1 MSDNAHLPPET
12 AELLIR
18 TELEKAASLITGA
31 RRLMTEGRSIDL
43 SAVEERVRA
52 VTEAI
57 AAAPPATA
65 ATFKEHLSV
74 LVEILDTLQTDMEV
88 QHQALADGIKTIKH
102 REAAGAYTPPL
113 GSPADVTPPEKP
125 PEDEDA

>member
-1 MSDNAHLPPET
+1 MSDNAHLPPKS

-31 RRLMTEGRSIDL
+31 RNLMSEGRSIDL

-65 ATFKEHLSV
+65 ATFKEHLNV
-74 LVEILDTLQTDMEV
+74 LVEILDTLQTDLEG
-88 QHQALADGIKTIKH
+88 QHLALEDGVKTIKH
-102 REAAGAYTPPL
+102 REAAGAYTQ
-113 GSPADVTPPEKP
+113 PADAPVDITPTDGT
-125 PEDEDA
+125 EDED